1 MSARRLFPSLRS
13 RGIALITALLAIVLL
28 MTLLTVLVSVGT
40 TRLRKVNEDIRS
52 QQALAAADAGAGW
65 VRALLAQESGD
76 LTKVMTDL
84 SKSHSLVSVSIDSD
98 TSAQVLVSL
107 QLPAPTTHADHV
119 DINLQEN
126 PAILET
132 PLQVVATA
140 TVHSSGQ
147 VVATRT
153 VTTLL
158 RTFLHPAPYS
168 EIVGIIDNA
177 GPSSVF
183 SPGDPAGQI
192 GSAATTDLRIQATTE
207 TTKGP
212 VSANRFRTDSW
223 YDGNNGSTGL
233 LP

>member
-1 MSARRLFPSLRS
+1 
-13 RGIALITALLAIVLL
+13 
-28 MTLLTVLVSVGT
+28 
-40 TRLRKVNEDIRS
+40 
-52 QQALAAADAGAGW
+52 
-65 VRALLAQESGD
+65 LLAQESGD
-76 LTKVMTDL
+76 LSNVMADL
-84 SKSHSLVSVSIDSD
+84 GKAHSLTTITIDSD

-107 QLPAPTTHADHV
+107 QLPAPTSHADHV

-132 PLQVVATA
+132 PLQVVSTA
-140 TVHSSGQ
+140 TVSSSGQ

-177 GPSSVF
+177 GPSSLF
-183 SPGDPAGQI
+183 SPGDPAGQV
-192 GSAATTDLRIQATTE
+192 GSAATTDLRIQATSE
-207 TTKGP
+207 TKTGP
-212 VSANRFRTDSW
+212 VPANLFRTDSW
-223 YDGNNGSTGL
+223 YDGNSGSTGL